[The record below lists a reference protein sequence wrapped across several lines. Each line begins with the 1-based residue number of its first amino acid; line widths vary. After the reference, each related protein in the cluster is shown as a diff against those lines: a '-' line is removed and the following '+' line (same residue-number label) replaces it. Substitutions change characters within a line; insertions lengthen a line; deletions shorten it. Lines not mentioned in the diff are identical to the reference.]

1 MTEKI
6 TSRQKKALETKKKIC
21 KTAIVLMEKKGFNNV
36 TIKEISKASGVSVG
50 AFYHYFNSKNDIY
63 FEIYRKGDE
72 YFQKVVSKSLKEEN
86 SLDRI
91 LEYFEFYARYNLITG
106 LETTKL
112 LYNTQNKWFI
122 KKGRYMQQLLQE
134 IITEGQNKKE
144 ICQVMSPEEI
154 TDFLFISVRGVVYD
168 WCLNEGKYDLV
179 DKMKT
184 HVQLVSS
191 SLTQE

>member
-6 TSRQKKALETKKKIC
+6 TSRQKQALETKRKIY

-72 YFQKVVSKSLKEEN
+72 YFQKVVSKSLKEED
-86 SLDRI
+86 SLNRI

-122 KKGRYMQQLLQE
+122 KKGRYMQLLLQE
-134 IITEGQNKKE
+134 IITEGQNKNE
-144 ICQVMSPEEI
+144 LRNEMSSEEI
-154 TDFLFISVRGVVYD
+154 TDYLFISARGVVYD
-168 WCLNEGKYDLV
+168 WCLNEGKYDLAH
-179 DKMKT
+179 KIKN
-184 HVQLVSS
+184 HIKLISE
-191 SLTQE
+191 SLIQK

>member
-6 TSRQKKALETKKKIC
+6 TSRQKQALETKNKIY

-50 AFYHYFNSKNDIY
+50 AFYHYFNSKSDIY
-63 FEIYRKGDE
+63 FEIYKKGDE
-72 YFQKVVSKSLKEEN
+72 YFQKVVSKSLKEQN
-86 SLDRI
+86 SFNRI
-91 LEYFEFYARYNLITG
+91 VEYFDFYAKYNLMTG

-112 LYNTQNKWFI
+112 LYNTHNKWFL
-122 KKGRYMQQLLQE
+122 KKGRFMQLLLQE

-144 ICQVMSPEEI
+144 ICQIMSPEEI
-154 TDFLFISVRGVVYD
+154 TDYLFISARGVVYD

-179 DKMKT
+179 DTMKS
-184 HVQLVSS
+184 HIKLVSAC
-191 SLTQE
+191 LVQR